1 MFLKIGELKKAMKSA
16 LKPGGLTVGN
26 YRGHYLVCT
35 DWWGAWVDR
44 MYATNKFKAAIMELV
59 GELPEEDECCLFTMV
74 EKEVCTDTQASRR
87 DPFEEWKQAKDY
99 AYITPL
105 LLNLFPHE
113 FAVFQRHSA
122 KGYFMC
128 LRDYTSRMI
137 SDSELEAGMESMPN
151 RPSVSPNGNCL
162 FFKSET
168 MIYWVCRTRE
178 QDKVRD
184 TLFRSLGELDF
195 SRGDWQ
201 RGRCDEEREE
211 E

>member
-16 LKPGGLTVGN
+16 LKTGGLTVGN

-35 DWWGAWVDR
+35 DWWGVWVDR

-59 GELPEEDECCLFTMV
+59 GELPEEDECCWFTMV
-74 EKEVCTDTQASRR
+74 EKEIHVDILAEWR

-105 LLNLFPHE
+105 LLDLFPHE
-113 FAVFQRHSA
+113 YAVFQRHSD

-128 LRDYTSRMI
+128 LRDYTSHMI
-137 SDSELEAGMESMPN
+137 SDSELEAGIESMPN
-151 RPSVSPNGNCL
+151 RPSVSPSGNCL
-162 FFKSET
+162 FFKNET

-184 TLFRSLGELDF
+184 TLFGSLGELDF
-195 SRGDWQ
+195 SKEDWQ
-201 RGRCDEEREE
+201 CEPWDEERGEA
-211 E
+211 